1 MYSGQGVKLMTEEE
15 SITKFISAELMR
27 HKEKSTLEI
36 TDNLI
41 EGGIIDSLGIQ
52 KLIAYL
58 ESSYAITISDIEVLP
73 ENFETVRSISSFVRN
88 KTTGRK
94 ENVRP

>member
-1 MYSGQGVKLMTEEE
+1 MTEEE
-15 SITKFISAELMR
+15 SIKKFIGAELIR
-27 HKEKSTLEI
+27 NKGKDKLEI

-58 ESSYAITISDIEVLP
+58 ESSFSINIADMEVLP
-73 ENFETVRSISSFVRN
+73 ENFETVQSISSFVRK
-88 KTTGRK
+88 KTAGTTEK
-94 ENVRP
+94 SHP

>member
-1 MYSGQGVKLMTEEE
+1 MTEEDL
-15 SITKFISAELMR
+15 IKKFIGTELMR
-27 HKEKSTLEI
+27 NKNKDELKI

-58 ESSYAITISDIEVLP
+58 ESSFSINIADIEVLP
-73 ENFETVRSISSFVRN
+73 ENFETVQSISSFVRH
-88 KTTGRK
+88 KITGTM
-94 ENVRP
+94 N

>member
-1 MYSGQGVKLMTEEE
+1 MTEEE
-15 SITKFISAELMR
+15 SIKTFIGTELMR
-27 HKEKSTLEI
+27 NKDKDKLKI

-58 ESSYAITISDIEVLP
+58 ESSYSINIADIEVLP
-73 ENFETVRSISSFVRN
+73 ENFETVQTISSFVRN
-88 KTTGRK
+88 KTTGEMNK
-94 ENVRP
+94 SHL

>member
-1 MYSGQGVKLMTEEE
+1 MTEEE
-15 SITKFISAELMR
+15 SIKKFISAELIR
-27 HKEKSTLEI
+27 NKGKDKLEI

-58 ESSYAITISDIEVLP
+58 ESSFSITIADMEVLP
-73 ENFETVRSISSFVRN
+73 ENFETVRSISSFVRK
-88 KTTGRK
+88 KTAGTTEK
-94 ENVRP
+94 AHP

>member
-1 MYSGQGVKLMTEEE
+1 MTEEE
-15 SITKFISAELMR
+15 SIKQFIGAELIR
-27 HKEKSTLEI
+27 NKGKDKLEI

-58 ESSYAITISDIEVLP
+58 ESSFSINIADMEVLP
-73 ENFETVRSISSFVRN
+73 ENFETVRSISSFVRK
-88 KTTGRK
+88 KTAGTTEK
-94 ENVRP
+94 SHP